1 MRVDITL
8 ESVIS
13 LRYNEEKKYSSLKA
27 SKVVEVSFDI
37 IRSINVLSKDC
48 WSDLSTQY
56 AIYRQNLAYYRRY
69 GGVCPT
75 LEYQLA
81 YKEKINKLKEIKDF
95 ILDSIN
101 SIKDNKWTYDIGYCK
116 YIRGLREILKL
127 NV

>member
-8 ESVIS
+8 DYIIS

-37 IRSINVLSKDC
+37 IRGINKLSKDC
-48 WSDLSTQY
+48 WEDLSTQF

-69 GGVCPT
+69 GGICPT
-75 LEYQLA
+75 LEYQLS
-81 YKEKINKLKEIKDF
+81 YKEKINQLKEIKEF
-95 ILDSIN
+95 ILDN
-101 SIKDNKWTYDIGYCK
+101 VDEIKSNKWTYDIGYCK

-127 NV
+127 NI